1 MKHKFN
7 YFYKITNTINGHFYY
22 GIHST
27 DNLDDGYMGSGTRLK
42 TAYKKYGMENFEKE
56 ILKFFNT
63 RKEASD
69 YEAEMVTETLIKE
82 DNCYNIK
89 KGGDDFDL
97 SGLVSVFD
105 TKEKKNIF
113 IPQEKFY
120 HENIRGRYVAQT
132 YGKVNVLRK
141 EDNERLTITVEEFNN
156 NKNKYIG
163 FAKGKVTVKD
173 KYNNF
178 YQVSVDDE
186 RYKNGELVPVWSGR
200 KHNVQDIEKMKKTLK
215 QINHQQGDKNSQY
228 GTCWITNGEV
238 NKKVKKEELDF
249 YVSDGWHKGRYSENK
264 KYTEYDIEQ
273 IKEMRLKSC
282 KWTEIQNTLKIPK
295 TSLRDIR
302 IKYNIQ

>member
-7 YFYKITNTINGHFYY
+7 YFYKITNTLNGHFYY

-42 TAYKKYGMENFEKE
+42 ATYKKYGMENFEKE

-69 YEAEMVTETLIKE
+69 YEAEMVTETLIKD

-97 SGLVSVFD
+97 SCLVSVFD

-120 HENIRGRYVAQT
+120 YENTSGRYIAQT
-132 YGKVNVLRK
+132 HGKVNVIRK
-141 EDNERLTITVEEFNN
+141 EDNKKLLITQKEFNE
-156 NKNKYIG
+156 NKNKYIA
-163 FAKGKVTVKD
+163 FAKNKVTVKD
-173 KYNNF
+173 RYNNF

-200 KHNVQDIEKMKKTLK
+200 KHNAQDIEKMKKTLK

-228 GTCWITNGEV
+228 GTCWITNGET
-238 NKKVKKEELDF
+238 NKKVKKEELNF
-249 YVSDGWHKGRYSENK
+249 YVSEGWHKGRYSENK

-282 KWTEIQNTLKIPK
+282 KWTEIQNVLKIPK
-295 TSLRDIR
+295 SSLRDIR
-302 IKYNIQ
+302 KKYNIQ

>member
-7 YFYKITNTINGHFYY
+7 YFYKITNIINGHFYY

-63 RKEASD
+63 RREARD
-69 YEAEMVTETLIKE
+69 YEAEMVTETLLKE

-113 IPQEKFY
+113 IPQERFY
-120 HENIRGRYVAQT
+120 YKNISGRYVAQMH
-132 YGKVNVLRK
+132 GKINVLRK
-141 EDNERLTITVEEFNN
+141 EDNERLIITQEEFT
-156 NKNKYIG
+156 KNKDKYITFG
-163 FAKGKVTVKD
+163 KGKVTVKD

-186 RYKNGELVPVWSGR
+186 RYKSGELVPVWSGR
-200 KHNVQDIEKMKKTLK
+200 KHNAQDIENMKKTLK

-228 GTCWITNGEV
+228 GTCWITNGKT

-264 KYTEYDIEQ
+264 KYTECDIEQ

-282 KWTEIQNTLKIPK
+282 KWTEIQNVLKIPK
-295 TSLRDIR
+295 SSLRDIR
-302 IKYNIQ
+302 KKYNIQ

>member
-1 MKHKFN
+1 
-7 YFYKITNTINGHFYY
+7 
-22 GIHST
+22 
-27 DNLDDGYMGSGTRLK
+27 MGSGTRLK
-42 TAYKKYGMENFEKE
+42 ATYKKYGMENFEKE

-63 RKEASD
+63 RKEASE
-69 YEAEMVTETLIKE
+69 YEAEMVTETLIKD

-120 HENIRGRYVAQT
+120 YGNISGRYVAQT

-141 EDNERLTITVEEFNN
+141 EDNERLTITREEFN
-156 NKNKYIG
+156 KNKDKYIT

-178 YQVSVDDE
+178 YQVSIDDE

-200 KHNVQDIEKMKKTLK
+200 KHNAQDIENMKKTLK
-215 QINHQQGDKNSQY
+215 QINHQQRDKNSQY
-228 GTCWITNGEV
+228 GTCWITNGET

-282 KWTEIQNTLKIPK
+282 KWTEIQNVLKIPK
-295 TSLRDIR
+295 SSLRDIR
-302 IKYNIQ
+302 KKYNIQ

>member
-1 MKHKFN
+1 ME
-7 YFYKITNTINGHFYY
+7 
-22 GIHST
+22 
-27 DNLDDGYMGSGTRLK
+27 DGYMGSGTRLK
-42 TAYKKYGMENFEKE
+42 ATYKKYGMENFEKE

-82 DNCYNIK
+82 NNCYNIK

-113 IPQEKFY
+113 IPQERFY
-120 HENIRGRYVAQT
+120 YENIRGRYVAQMH
-132 YGKVNVLRK
+132 GKVNVLRK
-141 EDNERLTITVEEFNN
+141 EDNERLIITQEEFN
-156 NKNKYIG
+156 KNKDKYITFG
-163 FAKGKVTVKD
+163 KGKVTVKD

-200 KHNVQDIEKMKKTLK
+200 KHNAQDIEKMKKTLK

-228 GTCWITNGEV
+228 GTCWITNGEI

>member
-7 YFYKITNTINGHFYY
+7 YFYKITNLINGHFYY

-42 TAYKKYGMENFEKE
+42 ATYKKYGMENFEKE

-113 IPQEKFY
+113 IPQERFY
-120 HENIRGRYVAQT
+120 YENIRGRYVAQMH
-132 YGKVNVLRK
+132 GKVNVLRK
-141 EDNERLTITVEEFNN
+141 EDNERLIITQEEFN
-156 NKNKYIG
+156 KNKDKYITFG
-163 FAKGKVTVKD
+163 KGKVTVKD

-200 KHNVQDIEKMKKTLK
+200 KHNAQDIEKMKKTLK

>member
-63 RKEASD
+63 RREASD

-113 IPQEKFY
+113 IPQERFY
-120 HENIRGRYVAQT
+120 YKNISGRYVAQMH
-132 YGKVNVLRK
+132 GKINVLRK
-141 EDNERLTITVEEFNN
+141 EDNERVIITQEEFT
-156 NKNKYIG
+156 KNKDKYITFG
-163 FAKGKVTVKD
+163 KGKVTVKD

-186 RYKNGELVPVWSGR
+186 RYKSGELVPVWSGR
-200 KHNVQDIEKMKKTLK
+200 KHNAQDIENMKKTLK

-228 GTCWITNGEV
+228 GTCWITNGET

-264 KYTEYDIEQ
+264 KYTECDIEQ

-282 KWTEIQNTLKIPK
+282 KWTEIQNVLKIPK
-295 TSLRDIR
+295 SSLRDIR
-302 IKYNIQ
+302 KKYNIQ

>member
-1 MKHKFN
+1 
-7 YFYKITNTINGHFYY
+7 
-22 GIHST
+22 
-27 DNLDDGYMGSGTRLK
+27 MGSGTRLK
-42 TAYKKYGMENFEKE
+42 ATYKKYGMENFEKE

-113 IPQEKFY
+113 IPQERFY
-120 HENIRGRYVAQT
+120 YENIRGRYVAQMH
-132 YGKVNVLRK
+132 GKVNVLRK
-141 EDNERLTITVEEFNN
+141 EDNERLIITQEEFN
-156 NKNKYIG
+156 KNKDKYITFG
-163 FAKGKVTVKD
+163 KGKVTVKD

-200 KHNVQDIEKMKKTLK
+200 KHNAQDIENMKKTLK

-228 GTCWITNGEV
+228 GTCWITNGET

-264 KYTEYDIEQ
+264 KYTECDIEQ

-282 KWTEIQNTLKIPK
+282 KWTEIQNVLKIPK
-295 TSLRDIR
+295 SSLRDIR